1 MKVARLNQCSSV
13 IYSPPKVGGVPQRG
27 EGVCTD
33 SLGVMLP
40 HCIEKGGKLKLIIV
54 GRKEYLIK
62 KSRLLKLYAQFTVN
76 SCQYALHLSKG
87 KHAAKEGISGIVAA
101 RLVAKHCHAMVN
113 AHWQVW
119 ILLLKYACQLNYVGT
134 AAKMRSF
141 GKVAVGENVA

>member
-1 MKVARLNQCSSV
+1 MDFVSSFAAHS
-13 IYSPPKVGGVPQRG
+13 IFP
-27 EGVCTD
+27 
-33 SLGVMLP
+33 
-40 HCIEKGGKLKLIIV
+40 KLKTLCYFVSLCLKIYQLNSYQFVVLTLIIV
-54 GRKEYLIK
+54 GSKEYLIK
-62 KSRLLKLYAQFTVN
+62 KTRLLILYAQFTVN